1 MHLSPRSSLPQEPRL
16 RLYWLQTQARQRAA
30 TSATEF
36 AIPLGYGSAPRIPL
50 LKRAVVLALN
60 WHTGLSLDAIT
71 IRVHLN
77 AETAR

>member
-1 MHLSPRSSLPQEPRL
+1 MRLSLRSSLPQEPRP

-30 TSATEF
+30 TTATEF
-36 AIPLGYGSAPRIPL
+36 TIPLGHGSATRILL

-60 WHTGLSLDAIT
+60 WHTGLSFDAIT
-71 IRVHLN
+71 IRVPLN